1 MIHLKN
7 HFDKKDTYIIGNLIS
22 NGCQTFPI
30 EELERVCKKYNVPEN
45 LGEQVRQLYYQNLKT
60 PEDWDIPINDGNWR
74 VRVAVA
80 KQGYGLDILIND
92 KDPEVR
98 VAVAQ
103 QGYGLDKLIND
114 SHCWVRVTVAQQ
126 GYGLD
131 ILINDEDP
139 EVRVAVAKQGYG
151 LDKLIN
157 DKDCWE
163 VRVAAKNYTPKK

>member
-7 HFDKKDTYIIGNLIS
+7 HFDEKDTYIIGNLIS

-30 EELERVCKKYNVPEN
+30 EELERVCKKYNVPKE
-45 LGEQVRQLYYQNLKT
+45 LEEQVRQLYYQNLKT

-74 VRVAVA
+74 VRVAVV

-92 KDPEVR
+92 EDPEVR

-114 SHCWVRVTVAQQ
+114 
-126 GYGLD
+126 
-131 ILINDEDP
+131 
-139 EVRVAVAKQGYG
+139 
-151 LDKLIN
+151 
-157 DKDCWE
+157 KDYP
-163 VRVAAKNYTPKK
+163 VRVAAKNYTPKNNLK